1 MPSESAEDIEVI
13 RSDSAEIIL
22 SVFAPEMNRYSL
34 TDSIYTEFP
43 LGISLIGYI
52 YGSYPDTAYSIK
64 ADYAINYETTELWKA
79 EGDVVANNIDG
90 DELHTELLYWD
101 ENKKIIYS
109 DKFSRITTEDGI
121 FYGENGFEA
130 QEDFT
135 KWKLKNINNSVVN
148 INDE

>member
-1 MPSESAEDIEVI
+1 MPTESAENITVL

-43 LGISLIGYI
+43 KGIELIGYV
-52 YGSYPDTAYSIK
+52 YRSYPDTAYSIR
-64 ADYAINYETTELWKA
+64 ADYAINYETVKLWKA
-79 EGDVVANNIDG
+79 QGNIIAKNIDG
-90 DELHTELLYWD
+90 DELNTELLYWD

-109 DKFSRITTEDGI
+109 DKFCRIKTEDGI
-121 FYGENGFEA
+121 FYGNNGFEA

-135 KWKLKNINNSVVN
+135 KWKLFNINNSTVN
-148 INDE
+148 IKDE